1 MAIECEHSEEI
12 QYNQDRVKYNLL
24 KRNNYNKKYHIVK
37 AKILVL
43 VLGANHINQPFYQ
56 QQAFESAL
64 NLYPC
69 DALSVEL

>member
-43 VLGANHINQPFYQ
+43 VLGCESYQ
-56 QQAFESAL
+56 SAF
-64 NLYPC
+64 
-69 DALSVEL
+69 LSTAGF